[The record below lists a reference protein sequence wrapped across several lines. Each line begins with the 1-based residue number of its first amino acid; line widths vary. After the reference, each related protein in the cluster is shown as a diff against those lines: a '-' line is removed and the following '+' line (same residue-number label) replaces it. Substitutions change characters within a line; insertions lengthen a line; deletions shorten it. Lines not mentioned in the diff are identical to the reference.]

1 MRLNMNLRTVFLEI
15 TYLLYIVLFV
25 YAATNKLLD
34 FENFQVQLGQ
44 SPLLSSYAGFISY
57 FIPFIEFVIVA
68 MMCFSRTRYVALFS
82 AFCLMVM
89 FSVYIFIMLNFSPFV
104 PCSCGGILEKFNWK
118 EHLIFN
124 LFFVLLS
131 VIAIILY
138 ESRESKVK
146 HFKLW
151 GLGISAICSIS
162 IVTGLFLFSEDMI
175 HKRNNFTRRFT
186 PQTAVL
192 KKELDLKSSN
202 YYIAGIGEGKIYLA
216 NNGMPLKVIVISES
230 LSTQQL
236 FQISLPET
244 DLRFRNLKIT
254 VKLPFFY
261 VTDGTTPCIF
271 RGLVNDWKGSVWS
284 AHTAYFTAFEPID
297 SSSVAIRAQSSATHE
312 SVLGIISKTD
322 SAKVRLVSNLLEKQ
336 IDGIFDTDGNLIYNS
351 QVDKIIYTYFY
362 RNQYVITD
370 KNLQLQ
376 SRENTIDTTSRADIK
391 VTYIASR
398 KESKLA
404 SPARTVNKITA
415 TYGRILYVNAGLMG
429 KYESKNMWR
438 TASIID
444 AYDFT
449 SGRYSHSFY
458 IYDKMHLKMREFRVE
473 GPLLVALVGNYISI
487 YSLKY

>member
-15 TYLLYIVLFV
+15 TCLLYVVLFV

-44 SPLLSSYAGFISY
+44 SPLLSSYAGIISY
-57 FIPFIEFVIVA
+57 FIPFLEFLIVA
-68 MMCFSRTRYVALFS
+68 MMCFSKTRYVALLS

-89 FSVYIFIMLNFSPFV
+89 FSAYIFIMLNFSPFV
-104 PCSCGGILEKFNWK
+104 PCSCGGILEKLNWK
-118 EHLIFN
+118 EHLTFN
-124 LFFVLLS
+124 LFFVLLA

-138 ESRESKVK
+138 ESRESKIK

-151 GLGISAICSIS
+151 GIATLTICSIS
-162 IVTGLFLFSEDMI
+162 IVVSLFLLSEDMI

-186 PQTAVL
+186 PHASTL

-216 NNGMPLKVIVISES
+216 NNGMPLKVLVIDKS

-244 DLRFRNLKIT
+244 DLKFRNLKIT

-271 RGLVNDWKGSVWS
+271 RGPVSDWKGSVWS
-284 AHTAYFTAFEPID
+284 AHTAYFTAFEAID
-297 SSSVAIRAQSSATHE
+297 STSVAIRAQSSATHE

-322 SAKVRLVSNLLEKQ
+322 NVKVKLVSNLLEKQ
-336 IDGIFDTDGNLIYNS
+336 IDGIFDTDGSLIYNS
-351 QVDKIIYTYFY
+351 QVGKIIYTYYY

-370 KNLQLQ
+370 KNLELH
-376 SRENTIDTTSRADIK
+376 SKGNTIDTTSRADIK
-391 VTYIASR
+391 VRYISSR
-398 KESKLA
+398 QESKLA
-404 SPARTVNKITA
+404 SPARTVNKTTA
-415 TYGRILYVNAGLMG
+415 TYGQTLYINAGLMG
-429 KYESKNMWR
+429 KYESKNMWQK
-438 TASIID
+438 ASIID
-444 AYDFT
+444 VYDFT
-449 SGRYSHSFY
+449 SRTYSHSFY
-458 IYDKMHLKMREFRVE
+458 VYDKIDLKMREFRVE
-473 GPLLVALVGNYISI
+473 GSLLAALVGNYISI
-487 YSLKY
+487 YSLK